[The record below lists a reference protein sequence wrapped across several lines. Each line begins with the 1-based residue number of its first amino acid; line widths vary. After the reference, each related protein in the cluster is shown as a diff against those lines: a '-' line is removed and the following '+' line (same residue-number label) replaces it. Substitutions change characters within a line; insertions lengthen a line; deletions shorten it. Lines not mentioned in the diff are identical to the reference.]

1 MKSGAET
8 PDLEF
13 FHGKFSTFSSIPAPS
28 MANFQNHG
36 DKYYHWDLKKAKQD
50 EYLRKVRAKV
60 AILTLEA
67 NYDLV

>member
-13 FHGKFSTFSSIPAPS
+13 FHGKFSTFPSIPATI
-28 MANFQNHG
+28 MAHFQNHG
-36 DKYYHWDLKKAKQD
+36 EKYYCWDPKKAKQD
-50 EYLRKVRAKV
+50 KYLRKSRAKV
-60 AILTLEA
+60 AILTSEV

>member
-1 MKSGAET
+1 
-8 PDLEF
+8 
-13 FHGKFSTFSSIPAPS
+13 

-50 EYLRKVRAKV
+50 KYLRKVRAKV
-60 AILTLEA
+60 AMLTSEA